1 MAISHIMAAGM
12 GGLRTAGDLVA
23 WMQMSK
29 KMKLPEAKKYVA
41 EKLGVSIMDLT
52 DEDVMY
58 PLREELGI
66 GVVTAKAG
74 GPKGI
79 AAKMK
84 IANLLGIE
92 INSVN
97 RFKKRSRMYW
107 KSGSLGLAVPSAI
120 GSSRK

>member
-1 MAISHIMAAGM
+1 MPIAHIMAAGM
-12 GGLRTAGDLVA
+12 GGIRTSGDLVA
-23 WMQMSK
+23 WMQMTQ
-29 KMKLPEAKKYVA
+29 KMKLPDAKKYVA
-41 EKLGVSIMDLT
+41 EKLGVSILDLT

-79 AAKMK
+79 VAKAK
-84 IANLLGIE
+84 IVNVLGIE

-97 RFKKRSRMYW
+97 LFKKRMEDQLRER
-107 KSGSLGLAVPSAI
+107 G
-120 GSSRK
+120 